1 MTGLRRA
8 VLLLVVAVATVVG
21 LTVSPAQASFS
32 AKATLPTATI
42 GTATVAAPTNLSTA
56 GTKCVTRTDS
66 WGRTYTTLEA
76 RLSWR
81 GSTTPKVTSYDVRA
95 YASGWSY
102 LVTTVDAPTTVVTGS
117 YDSYYATQNIQVVV
131 TARTSYGWTA
141 ESAKSGVI
149 KC

>member
-1 MTGLRRA
+1 MTGLRRGA
-8 VLLLVVAVATVVG
+8 LLVAAALATVLVLG
-21 LTVSPAQASFS
+21 TGPAQAAFS
-32 AKATLPTATI
+32 AKASLPTATVA
-42 GTATVAAPTNLSTA
+42 TAKVAAPTNLSTA
-56 GTKCVTRTDS
+56 GTKCVTRTDAY
-66 WGRTYTTLEA
+66 GRTYTTLEA

-81 GSTTPKVTSYDVRA
+81 GSTTPKVTSYDVMA

-102 LVTTVDAPTTVVTGS
+102 LVTSVDAPTTVVTGS

>member
-1 MTGLRRA
+1 MGALRRG
-8 VLLLVVAVATVVG
+8 LLLVAVTAATVVG
-21 LTVSPAQASFS
+21 LTAAPAQAGFDDR
-32 AKATLPTATI
+32 ATMTASV
-42 GTATVAAPTNLSTA
+42 GTAKVAPPTSLSTA
-56 GTKCVTRTDS
+56 GTKCVTRTDA

-76 RLSWR
+76 RLSWT
-81 GSTTPKVTSYDVRA
+81 GSTTPKVTSYQVIA

-102 LVTTVDAPTTVVTGS
+102 EVTTVNAPTTVVTGS
-117 YDSYYATQNIQVVV
+117 YDSYYATQNVQVVV